1 MSIQPACPDAVSR
14 KRKLSRNSA
23 LLLAHAREQTESYFG
38 CVGIVLN
45 GELLRLLATEGFHRH
60 ETINRGFYEKM
71 MSSFRE
77 QGYLDFLET
86 HNLIGRAIIHREVVL
101 TNSPST
107 DPRSGGVPLGH
118 PALHSFLGM
127 PAVRNGA
134 VIGMDSLTART
145 DTYGG

>member
-1 MSIQPACPDAVSR
+1 
-14 KRKLSRNSA
+14 
-23 LLLAHAREQTESYFG
+23 
-38 CVGIVLN
+38 
-45 GELLRLLATEGFHRH
+45 
-60 ETINRGFYEKM
+60 M